1 MRLTKE
7 QLQSVITKLQGSLN
21 RGDNE
26 AKENRE
32 TMRHLKIEQIT
43 NKLFKTGSDTIH
55 LTKWCELNTHI

>member
-1 MRLTKE
+1 MRLIKE

-32 TMRHLKIEQIT
+32 TMRHLKIEQIA
-43 NKLFKTGSDTIH
+43 NI
-55 LTKWCELNTHI
+55 